1 MQSDSGQG
9 GVQHAQGEGS
19 PGHVLGGGG
28 HDDRL
33 RPQPSVIEGSR
44 VQNVV

>member
-1 MQSDSGQG
+1 MQSDG
-9 GVQHAQGEGS
+9 GRGGMQHAQGEGS

-33 RPQPSVIEGSR
+33 RPQPNVIEGSR